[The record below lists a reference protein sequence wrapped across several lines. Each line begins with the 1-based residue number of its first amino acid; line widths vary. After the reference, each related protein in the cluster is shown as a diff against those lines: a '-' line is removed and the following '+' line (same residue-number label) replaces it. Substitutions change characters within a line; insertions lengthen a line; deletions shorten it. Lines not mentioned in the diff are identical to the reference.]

1 MPKSTISR
9 RPRDL
14 DDAINRGGTAAA
26 NEDELDDE
34 RLHTVNIRLPMRVWK
49 QIDARRKK
57 QPGTVSRNTWIAQ
70 AIEDKL
76 EGEGKTATG

>member
-1 MPKSTISR
+1 MMR
-9 RPRDL
+9 LAAEARLRP
-14 DDAINRGGTAAA
+14 

-49 QIDARRKK
+49 QIDALRKK

-76 EGEGKTATG
+76 EGEGKTGTG